1 MKYSNNYWISYLSSR
16 ERVEGNLFIQLFTIG
31 IQPTIAG
38 SIYIIPHL
46 LTVAGDATAK
56 SIGSKIIF
64 IVLFIA
70 MISPELRQSF
80 LLSSSTVFIFSIQ
93 TASIGPSNTNHLR
106 SESSF
111 LANYLN
117 FTANIPSY
125 HSCET
130 SSN

>member
-46 LTVAGDATAK
+46 LTVAGDATAQ
-56 SIGSKIIF
+56 SIGSKITFIF
-64 IVLFIA
+64 LFIA